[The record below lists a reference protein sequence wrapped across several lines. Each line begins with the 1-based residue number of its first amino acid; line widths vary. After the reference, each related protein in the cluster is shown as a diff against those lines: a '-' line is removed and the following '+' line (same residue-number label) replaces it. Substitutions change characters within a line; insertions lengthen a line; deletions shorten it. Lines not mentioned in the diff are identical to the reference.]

1 MIAAPEHGQQ
11 LACMLVELD
20 TIYDTRAGTL
30 ARMGKDVY
38 VKAIAQGYFGR
49 TSDHF
54 PDVNSAEFQ
63 KLYRERDC
71 VTLSRSMTT
80 QIISLIKDFVAR
92 VNVTSLSAP
101 VKKVPRIDIN
111 IYPYEIPEPIIDNI
125 VKALKAVINDRV
137 EVGWVRY
144 SPEDLHYD
152 LLKHTYDHAIMY
164 SIGPLIEAQA
174 QDWEKRNRGIPD
186 LTIFTPVLCHA
197 PNKEDVP
204 EDITAMASEVERS
217 LAPVLNVMQIPVQFF
232 CTVLDPRMLAVSSA
246 PEGAPEKASDQ
257 SS

>member
-1 MIAAPEHGQQ
+1 MIGQPEHGQQ

-30 ARMGKDVY
+30 ARMGKEVY
-38 VKAIAQGYFGR
+38 VNAIAQGYFTR
-49 TSDHF
+49 ISDHF
-54 PDVNSAEFQ
+54 PGVDSEEFQ
-63 KLYRERDC
+63 RLYRERDS

-92 VNVTSLSAP
+92 VNVASLSAP

-111 IYPYEIPEPIIDNI
+111 IYPYEIPEKIIDLL
-125 VKALKAVINDRV
+125 VRALKTVINDRV
-137 EVGWVRY
+137 DVGWVRY
-144 SPEDLHYD
+144 SPADLHYD

-164 SIGPLIEAQA
+164 SLGPLLEAQA

-186 LTIFTPVLCHA
+186 LTVFTPVLCHA
-197 PNKEDVP
+197 VKKEDVP
-204 EDITAMASEVERS
+204 DDIAGVASEVERS
-217 LAPVLNVMQIPVQFF
+217 LSPVLNVMQIPIQFF
-232 CTVLDPRMLAVSSA
+232 CTVLDPRMLAVSDA

>member
-1 MIAAPEHGQQ
+1 
-11 LACMLVELD
+11 
-20 TIYDTRAGTL
+20 
-30 ARMGKDVY
+30 
-38 VKAIAQGYFGR
+38 
-49 TSDHF
+49 
-54 PDVNSAEFQ
+54 
-63 KLYRERDC
+63 
-71 VTLSRSMTT
+71 MTT

-197 PNKEDVP
+197 PDKEDVP

-217 LAPVLNVMQIPVQFF
+217 LAPVLNVMQIPIQFF